1 MVKGFEED
9 MLSLKGAV
17 PSLMNL
23 EEFYSVKRQI
33 VSVGLIHIG
42 FSDM

>member
-9 MLSLKGAV
+9 MLSLKGAM
-17 PSLMNL
+17 PSMNL